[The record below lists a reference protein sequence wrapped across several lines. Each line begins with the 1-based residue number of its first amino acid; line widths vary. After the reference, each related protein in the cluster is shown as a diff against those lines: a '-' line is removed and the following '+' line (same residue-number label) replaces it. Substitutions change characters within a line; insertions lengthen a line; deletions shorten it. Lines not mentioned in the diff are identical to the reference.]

1 MPRNDQVTRQWHL
14 LRQLESPRG
23 ATLQELVAALPDDFP
38 KHLRTVRRDLEALEA
53 AGFPLLTE
61 RADGLTRWKL
71 IEGYGRH
78 IPALAFSPT
87 ELMALT
93 FSRHLL
99 KPLEGTQIQ
108 ASLDSALNK
117 AAAALPSQ
125 AQKFTRQMQD
135 LFSVGLGPHKR
146 YKQHRETID
155 RLARAIDQ
163 HRTIQMRY
171 YSASRNATTRR
182 EVDPYRLWYAGG
194 ALYLI
199 AHDHRHQE
207 VRLFA
212 VDRIR
217 SMTVT
222 NHAYQ
227 MPLGFDVEQYV
238 QDALVIMRGAPIT
251 VELLFTKPTA
261 AWVKDRIWHPS
272 QQLTP
277 LKDGRLKMSLRVAD
291 TRELIGWIL
300 SFGSG
305 ARVVEPAALKVK
317 VREEARKILRGR
329 RPQMSRR
336 LIDLARR

>member
-14 LRQLESPRG
+14 LRQLESSRG
-23 ATLQELVAALPDDFP
+23 ATLQELEATLPDDFP
-38 KHLRTVRRDLEALEA
+38 KHLRTIRRDLEALEKN
-53 AGFPLLTE
+53 FPVYTE
-61 RADGLTRWKL
+61 RVDGLTRWKL
-71 IEGYGRH
+71 MEGFRRV
-78 IPALAFSPT
+78 PALTFSPT

-99 KPLEGTQIQ
+99 KPLEGTQVQ
-108 ASLDSALNK
+108 TALDSALSK

-125 AQKFTRQMQD
+125 GLAYVRQMDD
-135 LFSVGLGPHKR
+135 LFSIGLGPHKT
-146 YKQHRETID
+146 YKHHRDTID
-155 RLARAIDQ
+155 RLTRAIDQ
-163 HRTIQMRY
+163 HRTVQMRY

-182 EVDPYRLWYAGG
+182 EVDPYRLRYAGG

-199 AHDHRHQE
+199 AYDHRRQE

-227 MPLGFDVEQYV
+227 MPLGFDVDAYV
-238 QDALVIMRGAPIT
+238 QDALVIMRGDPIT
-251 VELLFTKPTA
+251 VELLFTKATA

-272 QQLTP
+272 QQLTL

-291 TRELIGWIL
+291 TRELVGWIL
-300 SFGSG
+300 SFGNG
-305 ARVVEPAALKVK
+305 VRVVSPAALRAK
-317 VREEARKILRGR
+317 VREEARNILR
-329 RPQMSRR
+329 QK
-336 LIDLARR
+336 